1 MWLLTR
7 RSRLLIAAAAAAL
20 TALALTLVP
29 GAIATKAPKSEAP
42 AAPKSA
48 PPKSPT
54 VGDTLLYRGSTTVA
68 LDPTAAGALQSLGIE
83 VAPVKPAR
91 AGSKGIS
98 FPITFG
104 VVDSETLAGQIRH
117 SGGLRFTQGDTTVYL
132 TRFFIDID
140 DSPSLSGLV
149 GAAPNT
155 GDRAELFD
163 LDLSNLEVKAGKRYI
178 KLSGVTLS
186 LTAGAADALNGA
198 FGAGAEPFTEG
209 LVIGTATVKARTWTK
224 TF

>member
-1 MWLLTR
+1 MRLRTR
-7 RSRLLIAAAAAAL
+7 RSRLLTAVVAAAL
-20 TALALTLVP
+20 TALALALVP
-29 GAIATKAPKSEAP
+29 AAIAMKGPASDAPAGPKS
-42 AAPKSA
+42 AAPKS
-48 PPKSPT
+48 PV
-54 VGDTLLYRGSTTVA
+54 VGDTLLSRGSTTVA

-104 VVDSETLAGQIRH
+104 VVDSESLAGQIRH

-132 TRFFIDID
+132 TRYFIDID

-149 GAAPNT
+149 GAAPYT
-155 GDRAELFD
+155 GDRADLFA
-163 LDLSNLEVKAGKRYI
+163 LDLSNLEVKAGKRHV
-178 KLSGVTLS
+178 KLSGVTLK
-186 LTAGAADALNGA
+186 LTAGAADALNAA
-198 FGAGAEPFTEG
+198 FGGGAEPFSEG
-209 LVIGTATVKARTWTK
+209 LVIGTATVRAHTWTT